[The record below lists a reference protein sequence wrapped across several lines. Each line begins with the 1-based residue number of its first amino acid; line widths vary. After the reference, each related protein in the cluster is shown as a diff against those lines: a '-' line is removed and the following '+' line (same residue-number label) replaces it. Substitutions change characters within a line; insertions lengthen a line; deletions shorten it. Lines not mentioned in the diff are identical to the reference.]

1 MCGGWSSGGRSGGGP
16 SVTQLKA
23 RPRPRPGHIT
33 TILLQPLQSA
43 AAPQMGRTPPP
54 GPRHHD
60 VVTPDIGWQLH
71 QAPGLACVK
80 CTVCSVSGAFPER
93 GERPGEWTLQ
103 LAGSWGLVQTPE
115 CRSETGP
122 GLGLNT
128 EHNTATD
135 TCHYTQLRRTQWQP
149 WPAKIKFF
157 GSVKTI
163 SWERRD
169 EFFTGYEWYGVEL
182 DMNGL
187 WSKKDCG

>member
-1 MCGGWSSGGRSGGGP
+1 MCGAWRLASGGRSGGGGLECDTAEGQDQAQEQAWP
-16 SVTQLKA
+16 HYYHTTTATTVSRSPADGPHTA
-23 RPRPRPGHIT
+23 PRPQASWRGHT
-33 TILLQPLQSA
+33 RHRMTAS
-43 AAPQMGRTPPP
+43 P
-54 GPRHHD
+54 GP
-60 VVTPDIGWQLH
+60 G
-71 QAPGLACVK
+71 PGLCQVHSLL
-80 CTVCSVSGAFPER
+80 SVR
-93 GERPGEWTLQ
+93 GLSWVRPGEITLQ

-169 EFFTGYEWYGVEL
+169 EFCPGYEWYGVWYE
-182 DMNGL
+182 
-187 WSKKDCG
+187 WAVI

>member
-1 MCGGWSSGGRSGGGP
+1 MCGGWASGGQSGGGP

-54 GPRHHD
+54 APRHHD

-80 CTVCSVSGAFPER
+80 CRVCWVSGAFPEWGLVRLHCSVR
-93 GERPGEWTLQ
+93 G
-103 LAGSWGLVQTPE
+103 AGLVQTRVQVRDRP
-115 CRSETGP
+115 RPGP
-122 GLGLNT
+122 DS

-149 WPAKIKFF
+149 WPAKIK
-157 GSVKTI
+157 GI
-163 SWERRD
+163 
-169 EFFTGYEWYGVEL
+169 
-182 DMNGL
+182 L
-187 WSKKDCG
+187 WFS